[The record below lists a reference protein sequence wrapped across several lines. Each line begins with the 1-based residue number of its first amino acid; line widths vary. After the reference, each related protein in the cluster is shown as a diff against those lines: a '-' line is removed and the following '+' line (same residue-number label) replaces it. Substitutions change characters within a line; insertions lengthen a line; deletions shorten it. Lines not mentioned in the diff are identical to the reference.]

1 MSETEKTARL
11 EGMEDRL
18 ERVLNRVIDW
28 IKYEEA
34 KNAALITL
42 DGVGGGVILQWL
54 NVSQGKMVMVLSPWL
69 KGSLAAL
76 LISLLVA
83 LSGFYPVIKGKR
95 LHRYFARRR
104 PHPTEYTGQRSNI
117 LFFGDIAGAEPEAY
131 LKDLHAAVG
140 APAEIELAYAREIV
154 TNAEIALMKL
164 RVFEAAFVVS
174 FLGFIVACAA
184 AVAYIFGR

>member
-76 LISLLVA
+76 LISLLVR
-83 LSGFYPVIKGKR
+83 F
-95 LHRYFARRR
+95 
-104 PHPTEYTGQRSNI
+104 
-117 LFFGDIAGAEPEAY
+117 
-131 LKDLHAAVG
+131 
-140 APAEIELAYAREIV
+140 PASIP
-154 TNAEIALMKL
+154 
-164 RVFEAAFVVS
+164 
-174 FLGFIVACAA
+174 
-184 AVAYIFGR
+184 